1 MPQILSTFIFTL
13 FTFTSFAQASD
24 AYYQAMA
31 LGENAQASHQYAQA
45 IQHYAKAI
53 QLEPTQKEAYLRQI
67 DVAIQK
73 RDLTTFK
80 RTIGQLEG
88 LEYALPLDVY
98 ITYAQLAKKQRLYND
113 GLKMLDKAELRHK
126 ISKTIILHRAD
137 LYQKLNNNA
146 AVIKALNQALE
157 LDPKSMDV
165 LHQLAT
171 IYIDINTR
179 KSIDLFKKL
188 SVDPAYQDV
197 AFSSLGLLH
206 IKLYQAD
213 PGPNNRNN
221 LILALGYY
229 NDYYKKYPQNTDTKE
244 MIEHIR
250 VLLEA

>member
-1 MPQILSTFIFTL
+1 MLQFLYFCIFTL
-13 FTFTSFAQASD
+13 LPFSIFAQASD
-24 AYYQAMA
+24 AYYQAMT
-31 LGENAQASHQYAQA
+31 LGENAQASRQYAQA

-53 QLEPTQKEAYLRQI
+53 QLEPTEKEAYLRQI
-67 DVAIQK
+67 NVAIQK

-88 LEYALPLDVY
+88 LEHTLPLDVY

-126 ISKTIILHRAD
+126 ISKTIILHRAE

-146 AVIKALNQALE
+146 AVIKSLNQALE

-188 SVDPAYQDV
+188 SLDPDYKDV
-197 AFSSLGLLH
+197 ASSSLGLLH

-229 NDYYKKYPQNTDTKE
+229 NNYYKKNPKNTDAKE
-244 MIEHIR
+244 MIDQIR
-250 VLLEA
+250 VLLDS

>member
-1 MPQILSTFIFTL
+1 MPQILTLFIFIIL
-13 FTFTSFAQASD
+13 TSTAFAQTSD
-24 AYYQAMA
+24 AYYQAMT
-31 LGENAQASHQYAQA
+31 LGENAQASRQYAQA
-45 IQHYAKAI
+45 IQHYANAI
-53 QLEPTQKEAYLRQI
+53 QLAPNQKEAYLRQI
-67 DVAIQK
+67 NVAIQK

-88 LEYALPLDVY
+88 LEYAIPLDVY

-126 ISKTIILHRAD
+126 ISKTIALHRAQ

-146 AVIKALNQALE
+146 AVIKALNKALE
-157 LDPKSMDV
+157 LEPQNMEV

-171 IYIDINTR
+171 IYMDINTR

-188 SVDPAYQDV
+188 SVDPTYKDIAS
-197 AFSSLGLLH
+197 SSLGLLH

-221 LILALGYY
+221 LVLALGYY
-229 NDYYKKYPQNTDTKE
+229 NNYHKKHPQNKDTKE

-250 VLLEA
+250 TLLSS

>member
-1 MPQILSTFIFTL
+1 MSKVLYLFILLPFSV
-13 FTFTSFAQASD
+13 FAQLSD
-24 AYYQAMA
+24 AYYQTMT
-31 LGENAQASHQYAQA
+31 LGENAQASRQYAQA
-45 IQHYAKAI
+45 IQYYAKAI

-67 DVAIQK
+67 NVAIQK

-88 LEYALPLDVY
+88 LEYSIPLDVY

-126 ISKTIILHRAD
+126 VNKTIILHRAD

-171 IYIDINTR
+171 IYININTR

-188 SVDPAYQDV
+188 SIDPDYKDIAS
-197 AFSSLGLLH
+197 SSLGLLH

-221 LILALGYY
+221 LVLALGYY
-229 NDYYKKYPQNTDTKE
+229 NNFYKKHPQNKDIKE
-244 MIEHIR
+244 MIDNVQ
-250 VLLEA
+250 VLLES

>member
-1 MPQILSTFIFTL
+1 MPKILSIFICTL
-13 FTFTSFAQASD
+13 LSFTSFAQVSD
-24 AYYQAMA
+24 AYYQAMT
-31 LGENAQASHQYAQA
+31 LGENAQASRQYAQA

-53 QLEPTQKEAYLRQI
+53 QLAPNQKEAYLRQI
-67 DVAIQK
+67 NVAIQK

-98 ITYAQLAKKQRLYND
+98 LTYAQLAKKQRLYND

-126 ISKTIILHRAD
+126 VSKTIILHRAE
-137 LYQKLNNNA
+137 LYQKLNDNA
-146 AVIKALNQALE
+146 AVIKALNKALE
-157 LDPKSMDV
+157 LDPRSMDV

-188 SVDPAYQDV
+188 SVDPNYKDIAS
-197 AFSSLGLLH
+197 SSLGLLH

-221 LILALGYY
+221 LVLALGYY
-229 NDYYKKYPQNTDTKE
+229 NSYHKKHPQNKDTKE
-244 MIEHIR
+244 MINHIR
-250 VLLEA
+250 TLLGS